1 MEIFTPPKR
10 NSFLFHR
17 KKKARYLVG
26 FSYIYKKIM
35 LRNFISIVLG
45 TGIGMVIM
53 MLMHYFSMLFY
64 PLPEGVSISDAEKF
78 NQYLETA
85 PTGAFVLAL
94 ISHIIGAFT
103 SSILSV
109 KIACSKEWVSK
120 KVSLSIPIIIGCIF
134 TISGYLNL
142 NEIPHPDW
150 FVVDLLFYFP
160 AAYFG
165 YKLVKRKD

>member
-1 MEIFTPPKR
+1 
-10 NSFLFHR
+10 
-17 KKKARYLVG
+17 
-26 FSYIYKKIM
+26 M
-35 LRNFISIVLG
+35 LRNFTSIVLG
-45 TGIGMVIM
+45 ISIGMIIM
-53 MLMHYFSMLFY
+53 MLMHYLSMLFY
-64 PLPEGVSISDAEKF
+64 PLPEGVSMSDAEKF

-85 PTGAFVLAL
+85 PAGAFILAL
-94 ISHIIGAFT
+94 ISHAIGAFT

-120 KVSLSIPIIIGCIF
+120 NISLSIPIIVGSIF

-142 NEIPHPDW
+142 NGIPHPDW

-165 YKLVKRKD
+165 YKLVKNKV